1 MYPAGSIPVDRDL
14 FTSTQNHNT
23 IMQINKQL
31 QLGSRKFIPTTQY
44 RKLTKAA
51 LCLWPNQHTKSLLF
65 QPQTTKYTKISP
77 HRAHIMHHAFVTNN
91 QTHITEFTQ
100 PKSNKGVIVKGGGVG
115 VGV

>member
-51 LCLWPNQHTKSLLF
+51 LWLWPNQHTKSLPF
-65 QPQTTKYTKISP
+65 QPQTHETTKYTKISP

-91 QTHITEFTQ
+91 QTHITELQLHNQKAT
-100 PKSNKGVIVKGGGVG
+100 KG
-115 VGV
+115 